1 MISNRFVFLLL
12 IGFLLSLSC
21 VRYSFKGALPS
32 NLKTIYIYDFEN
44 RTEFAGVREVLSQKL
59 AQAFIQDNSLKVVN
73 SESAADLILKG
84 TVTSIRKQP
93 VAFTEQEVVQ
103 QFKMVVNVKAE
114 CFNVH
119 TNKPLWSG
127 TITRYGLMSGEAIGE
142 EVDAA
147 IADALS
153 QIVED
158 ILIKTIAAW

>member
-1 MISNRFVFLLL
+1 MIFNRFFFVLL
-12 IGFLLSLSC
+12 IGLLLQLSC

-73 SESAADLILKG
+73 NEHAADLILKG